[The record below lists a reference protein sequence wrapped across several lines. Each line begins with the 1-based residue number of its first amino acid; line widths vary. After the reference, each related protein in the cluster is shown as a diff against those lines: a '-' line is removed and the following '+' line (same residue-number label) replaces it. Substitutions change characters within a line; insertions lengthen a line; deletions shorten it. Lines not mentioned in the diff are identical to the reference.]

1 MNPTL
6 TFDNKSVKVLK
17 RESEEPQ
24 DLLRAVEKGTIDMD
38 LQQARDEIRAA
49 DEEMAKL
56 FLRRMAAV
64 SEVAAYKKERGLPIF
79 DAAQEERV
87 LRSRSALIEDDELR
101 SFYVQFLQHTM
112 DVSKQYQH
120 RLMDGLRV
128 AYSGVEGA
136 FAHIAARRIF
146 PDANAVPYASFED
159 AYNAV
164 ADGTCDLAVLPI
176 ENSYAGEVGQVVDLM
191 FRGALYVSGVYDL
204 YITQNL
210 LGTPDASISDV
221 RTVLS
226 HPQALA
232 QCKGYLDAHGF
243 EAHAADNTAL
253 AAQTVAEK
261 DDKSLAAIASADTAA
276 LYGLKILDH
285 DINESRA
292 NTTRF
297 AVFSRAQGRP
307 ETGREGGAFLLLFT
321 VDDEAGGL
329 AKAINVIAEHHFNM
343 RVLRSRPMKNLPW
356 HYYFYVEAEG
366 DDTSP
371 SGQAMLE
378 ALRAVCPIL
387 KVAGHYTATEN
398 TQQGGESI

>member
-1 MNPTL
+1 M
-6 TFDNKSVKVLK
+6 
-17 RESEEPQ
+17 
-24 DLLRAVEKGTIDMD
+24 MD

-64 SEVAAYKKERGLPIF
+64 SEVAAYKMEHGLPVF
-79 DAAQEERV
+79 DGAQEEAV
-87 LRSRSALIEDDELR
+87 LQGRAALVEDDELR
-101 SFYVQFLQHTM
+101 SYYVQFLRNTM

-146 PDANAVPYASFED
+146 PDARSVPYASFED
-159 AYNAV
+159 AYHAV
-164 ADGTCDLAVLPI
+164 VEGACDLAVLPI

-191 FRGALYVSGVYDL
+191 FRGGLYVSGVYDL

-210 LGTPDASISDV
+210 LGTPDAALGGV

-226 HPQALA
+226 HPQALL
-232 QCKGYLDAHGF
+232 QCKAYLDAHGF
-243 EAHAADNTAL
+243 AAHAADNTAM

-261 DDKSLAAIASADTAA
+261 NDPSLAAIASADTAA

-321 VDDEAGGL
+321 VSDEAGGL

-366 DDTSP
+366 DDSSP
-371 SGQAMLE
+371 RGREMLE

-387 KVAGHYTATEN
+387 KVAGHYTAAEN
-398 TQQGGESI
+398 TQQGGETI

>member
-1 MNPTL
+1 MT
-6 TFDNKSVKVLK
+6 
-17 RESEEPQ
+17 
-24 DLLRAVEKGTIDMD
+24 MD

-64 SEVAAYKKERGLPIF
+64 SEVAAYKKEHGLPVF

-87 LRSRSALIEDDELR
+87 LQGRAALIADDELR
-101 SFYVQFLQHTM
+101 SYYVQFLRHTM

-136 FAHIAARRIF
+136 FAHIAAQRIF
-146 PDANAVPYASFED
+146 PAAHSVPYASFED

-164 ADGTCDLAVLPI
+164 TDGACDVAVLPI

-191 FRGALYVSGVYDL
+191 FRGSLYVSGVYDL

-210 LGTPDASISDV
+210 LGTPDATIDGV

-226 HPQALA
+226 HPQALL
-232 QCKGYLDAHGF
+232 QCKGYLDSHGF
-243 EAHAADNTAL
+243 EAHAADNTAV
-253 AAQTVAEK
+253 AAQVVAEK
-261 DDKSLAAIASADTAA
+261 GDKSLAAIASADTAK

-285 DINESRA
+285 DVNESRA

-297 AVFSRAQGRP
+297 AVFTRAQGSP
-307 ETGREGGAFLLLFT
+307 DEKREGGAFLLLFT
-321 VDDEAGGL
+321 VNDEAGGL
-329 AKAINVIAEHHFNM
+329 AKAINVIAAHHFNM

-366 DDTSP
+366 DDTSQD
-371 SGQAMLE
+371 GRDMLE
-378 ALRAVCPIL
+378 ALREVCPIL
-387 KVAGHYTATEN
+387 KVAGHYSAAEN
-398 TQQGGESI
+398 TQQGGETI